1 VSTQARVS
9 RLRLLWWLLA
19 AADVLHAGSPAVAAT
34 APPGAAGPSA
44 ALADTQSAPKGPGSV
59 SGVWLITNYKGSGGR
74 GGARPRVPVTVDGK
88 PAPLLPQAA
97 ALLDERIADAD
108 RGYPFAN
115 TLTSCLPGGMPLMII
130 DGAPYPIQILET
142 AGQVT
147 MLFEEQNH
155 FRIIR
160 MNAKHAEDPDPS
172 YMGDSIGHWEGDTL
186 VVDTVAL
193 TDRTT
198 IDQVGMPHSEEL
210 HLLERYR
217 RLDRDTLE
225 VLVTLMDPRTF
236 SGPWQTRALYKL
248 TPAGTGVSEY
258 ICENNRNT
266 PDAQG
271 HMGFRVKTGGE

>member
-1 VSTQARVS
+1 VIAKARAGWA
-9 RLRLLWWLLA
+9 LALAGWLLVASSVPFAGSKAWAAIPSQGASGSPNGSA
-19 AADVLHAGSPAVAAT
+19 AAAG
-34 APPGAAGPSA
+34 
-44 ALADTQSAPKGPGSV
+44 TQSVPKGPGSV

-74 GGARPRVPVTVDGK
+74 GGARPRVPVTVEGK
-88 PAPLLPQAA
+88 PAPLLPAAA
-97 ALLDERIADAD
+97 ALLDKRIADAD

-142 AGQVT
+142 AGQIT

-155 FRIIR
+155 FRVIH
-160 MNAKHAEDPDPS
+160 MNARHAQDPDPS
-172 YMGDSIGHWEGDTL
+172 YMGDSVGHWEGDTL

-198 IDQVGMPHSEEL
+198 IDQVGMPHSDEL
-210 HLLERYR
+210 HLVEHYR
-217 RLDRDTLE
+217 RMDRDTLE
-225 VLVTLMDPRTF
+225 VVVTVTDPKTF
-236 SGPWQTRALYKL
+236 SGPWQTRAVYKR
-248 TPAGTGVSEY
+248 TPPGTGVSEY

-271 HMGFRVKTGGE
+271 HMGFQP